1 MYYLD
6 SENAIIDSF
15 QSVDNTSVYFS
26 VESEKTIEIFET
38 IHNRDNWKLW
48 IDSAGK
54 ADPPPDFY
62 SDEYKCMMEVMRV
75 DDHSYKNKK
84 GKVVNPTNSHIRDVE
99 KEIMQSGIMDMF
111 PNVNHLMIN
120 AFTSLPTKEDHNYDF
135 YRKNFAR
142 VIENHK
148 KSIDMYKTN
157 HPNYTMIFFVMDE
170 SSAYLKVAQPEIATQ
185 QYRADDMIDGMPH
198 FWFMDSN
205 FLCSFEN
212 SSIDYLVWY
221 TPFKV
226 IDSTVGIL
234 DLPKVCVFDI
244 HDMPEQRIAYDSKY
258 IISAEV

>member
-6 SENAIIDSF
+6 SEKAVIESF
-15 QSVDNTSVYFS
+15 QSVDGTSVYFP

-38 IHNRDNWKLW
+38 IHNRDKWKLW
-48 IDSAGK
+48 IESSGK

-62 SDEYKCMMEVMRV
+62 SDKYKCMMEVMRV

-111 PNVNHLMIN
+111 PNVNNLMIN